1 MELKSAEL
9 RGILR
14 LPGCAATH
22 THPSGD
28 LTVPAR
34 HSHPGR
40 AAYIDFGELPDL
52 IGYQIRLAYAE
63 VYQSF
68 NVLLG
73 ELGLAP
79 GQYSLLRLIAL
90 NPGITQQALG
100 DAAGLD
106 RSTIVPLTR
115 AFAKRGWLR
124 RTRRGEDRRA
134 YSLQPTDRGLLVLKK
149 AQPLIREHES
159 RLTQNLSRAERRA
172 LLRSLQRLG
181 SRAAAPKL
189 RLTRSQLRRLARSA

>member
-1 MELKSAEL
+1 
-9 RGILR
+9 
-14 LPGCAATH
+14 
-22 THPSGD
+22 
-28 LTVPAR
+28 
-34 HSHPGR
+34 
-40 AAYIDFGELPDL
+40 
-52 IGYQIRLAYAE
+52 LAYAE

-115 AFAKRGWLR
+115 TFAKRGWLR